1 MLAWKRKR
9 HFDFCYLENPRMG
22 VWDRE
27 CDSKSSEFGI
37 VLVSFEFKEFAGV
50 EGTSVLFK
58 MGIILDGF
66 RLL

>member
-9 HFDFCYLENPRMG
+9 HFDFCYLENPRIG

-37 VLVSFEFKEFAGV
+37 VLVSSEFKEFAGV
-50 EGTSVLFK
+50 GGTSVLF
-58 MGIILDGF
+58 
-66 RLL
+66 

>member
-1 MLAWKRKR
+1 
-9 HFDFCYLENPRMG
+9 MG

-50 EGTSVLFK
+50 GGTSVLFK